1 MLLLTELTG
10 ASDNKSIGIE
20 YCQETREKVSPTHI
34 SILHMKS
41 VADTYA
47 NTQEVSLI
55 LLAAVRMQRY

>member
-47 NTQEVSLI
+47 NTQEVTLI
-55 LLAAVRMQRY
+55 L